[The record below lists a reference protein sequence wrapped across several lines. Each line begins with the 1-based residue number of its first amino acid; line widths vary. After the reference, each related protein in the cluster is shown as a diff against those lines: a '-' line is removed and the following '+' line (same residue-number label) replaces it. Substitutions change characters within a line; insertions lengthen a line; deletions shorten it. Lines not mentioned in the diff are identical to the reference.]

1 MWTLHRKAT
10 AEEDMEN
17 DKAASVKP
25 DGAHTHQDLD
35 WAWHMITEQYSLLTQ
50 ANAPA
55 QQNQEGGTPVQCLRR
70 TKWTSNA
77 ARDTAAADFLDA
89 SSQPDSDASE
99 RAKSGQDQAGKAN
112 DNTSGNISNG
122 RVDVNINDTAEYA
135 DDMPNS
141 DGDTDATDDDLNEDN
156 EFWHMDDVANE
167 IHTDGAVSHKYNCYS
182 VLYDTIERANR
193 AEASNLTMKWKRK
206 TIWIMTPIT

>member
-1 MWTLHRKAT
+1 
-10 AEEDMEN
+10 
-17 DKAASVKP
+17 
-25 DGAHTHQDLD
+25 
-35 WAWHMITEQYSLLTQ
+35 
-50 ANAPA
+50 
-55 QQNQEGGTPVQCLRR
+55 
-70 TKWTSNA
+70 
-77 ARDTAAADFLDA
+77 
-89 SSQPDSDASE
+89 
-99 RAKSGQDQAGKAN
+99 
-112 DNTSGNISNG
+112 
-122 RVDVNINDTAEYA
+122 
-135 DDMPNS
+135 MPNS